1 MKTMLT
7 ASLLALASTVVGAG
21 PVYAG
26 TTHSSLFT
34 PEQSNPGNPTLTSG
48 VAVRDPQA
56 PALTSLD
63 QFEQGDP
70 DAMVTAGYNYI
81 GPARHQG
88 PPGPAVTSLDQF
100 EQGDPDAVVT
110 AGYHYTAPAHHGPL
124 GPVVT
129 SLAQFEK
136 GDPDTTPGG

>member
-21 PVYAG
+21 PLYAG

-48 VAVRDPQA
+48 VAVRDPQE

-63 QFEQGDP
+63 QFERGD
-70 DAMVTAGYNYI
+70 A
-81 GPARHQG
+81 
-88 PPGPAVTSLDQF
+88 
-100 EQGDPDAVVT
+100 DAVVT
-110 AGYHYTAPAHHGPL
+110 AGYNYTGPAHHGHP
-124 GPVVT
+124 GPGVT
-129 SLAQFEK
+129 SLEQFEQ

>member
-34 PEQSNPGNPTLTSG
+34 PEQGNPGNPTLISG
-48 VAVRDPQA
+48 VAVTDPQE
-56 PALTSLD
+56 PAQTSLD

-70 DAMVTAGYNYI
+70 DAT
-81 GPARHQG
+81 
-88 PPGPAVTSLDQF
+88 
-100 EQGDPDAVVT
+100 VT
-110 AGYHYTAPAHHGPL
+110 AGYHYTGPAHHSPP